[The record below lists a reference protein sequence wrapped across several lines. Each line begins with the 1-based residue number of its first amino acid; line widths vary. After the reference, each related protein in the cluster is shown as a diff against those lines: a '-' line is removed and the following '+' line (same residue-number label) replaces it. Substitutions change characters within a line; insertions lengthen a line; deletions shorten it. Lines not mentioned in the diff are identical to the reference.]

1 MFSSK
6 INVAITVDF
15 CAVYQEND
23 SSSLRIQRAPFWA
36 GELNMR
42 EEMIIHRADKNLKT
56 QGSEVENEMVGRC
69 EQWDPK
75 MWK

>member
-1 MFSSK
+1 
-6 INVAITVDF
+6 
-15 CAVYQEND
+15 
-23 SSSLRIQRAPFWA
+23 
-36 GELNMR
+36 MR

-75 MWK
+75 M